1 MNPWASRKKETKKLK
16 VELNR
21 LFVFLD
27 KNYNINWGGCCWLT
41 YCLAYNFERLNFP
54 YSLVIY
60 DGNGD
65 VEEAQNNIFGRVN
78 YAFPTGDETASHYT
92 LKVSGLGI
100 LNKSKGDPFIIV
112 PDVDADDI
120 RWIYD
125 EGDWNSCYNA
135 RLNEEIK
142 NLVDTVFRIYEE
154 EICKTPYTD

>member
-54 YSLVIY
+54 FSLVIY
-60 DGNGD
+60 DGGGS
-65 VEEAQNNIFGRVN
+65 VEEARNNIFDRIN
-78 YAFPTGDETASHYT
+78 SFPTGDETASHYT

-100 LNKSKGDPFIIV
+100 LNKSKGDPFIV
-112 PDVDADDI
+112 VSDVDSEDI

-125 EGDWNSCYNA
+125 EGEWNTCYNS
-135 RLNEEIK
+135 RLNDEIK

-154 EICKTPYTD
+154 EICKTSYTD